1 MGVRE
6 ARGCM
11 VQHGKYNQYFVMTVN
26 GVQLLKTIFKKDL
39 VIYLM
44 KIIRVPDLHKVCLCA
59 SMVPGAPY
67 FRLLFRGIQKR

>member
-1 MGVRE
+1 
-6 ARGCM
+6 M

-44 KIIRVPDLHKVCLCA
+44 KIITQ
-59 SMVPGAPY
+59 S
-67 FRLLFRGIQKR
+67 LLMCKYGSWSTLLQITLQRYPEGMKNK